1 MIVGGVGAG
10 FIEDHLGEP
19 WMIGIQL
26 IVFGALLDDADR
38 LPQSRTIGDVS
49 CATA

>member
-1 MIVGGVGAG
+1 MIAGGLGAG

-26 IVFGALLDDADR
+26 IVFGALLR
-38 LPQSRTIGDVS
+38 LGRSPAPV
-49 CATA
+49 A